1 MFKFNI
7 LIGNLLHSKYA
18 FDYLIRLIFN
28 LPTLQK
34 TFLDLIIRC
43 SRNDAHRCEILQT
56 IIRLHPHQKY
66 PLLRLCHQR
75 QTLLPLI
82 VDFLDCSTINMLV
95 EILSNHQ
102 SCLWLKKS
110 LHDELIEKILRKL
123 FQIHYQDNRLIQ
135 SILKSIGILHVQCK
149 VQWVSVSFHCSSTR
163 QSSARILPIIFL
175 ETFLDTFYG
184 THISQHRQI
193 HFNHRDSERE
203 RDWKLCVSSSRN
215 VWSIDGFED
224 FHISSAKK
232 NFV

>member
-1 MFKFNI
+1 MFYYEQRITFSLHSDLLDDPTRIQSIVDVLYVLILHLPQMFKFNI

-43 SRNDAHRCEILQT
+43 SRNDAHRCEILRT

-149 VQWVSVSFHCSSTR
+149 VQ
-163 QSSARILPIIFL
+163 
-175 ETFLDTFYG
+175 
-184 THISQHRQI
+184 
-193 HFNHRDSERE
+193 
-203 RDWKLCVSSSRN
+203 
-215 VWSIDGFED
+215 
-224 FHISSAKK
+224 
-232 NFV
+232 